1 MQRRQILLF
10 IVMIIGIILIV
21 VGISTLPTKITR
33 RSIGN
38 QQTETSDDEYTA
50 IIIRSPAFIEILV
63 GTASFIMGIGVHM
76 FHVVRENAVAPA
88 PQVRFADSV

>member
-1 MQRRQILLF
+1 
-10 IVMIIGIILIV
+10 
-21 VGISTLPTKITR
+21 
-33 RSIGN
+33 
-38 QQTETSDDEYTA
+38 
-50 IIIRSPAFIEILV
+50 V